1 MSSTAG
7 GQTLDSAAVLEGSA
21 EPARA
26 APARYGGGFWL
37 ITFVFVTGM
46 AFSTVPTPLY
56 SLYQVRDGFSTF
68 TVTIVFAVYTVG
80 VLASLLLAGHVSDRV
95 GTEEV
100 RGSNPLSSTHYFPWS
115 GTVAS

>member
-1 MSSTAG
+1 LAGGGNAAEGCGPVDLLAQADVGVGTEREGTPMSSTAG

-56 SLYQVRDGFSTF
+56 SLYQPARPAPAKLGK
-68 TVTIVFAVYTVG
+68 
-80 VLASLLLAGHVSDRV
+80 RQ
-95 GTEEV
+95 
-100 RGSNPLSSTHYFPWS
+100 
-115 GTVAS
+115 